1 MKFPLSLAAA
11 AARLLPSSLNRLIYR
26 IRPLA
31 RFIRGGLNRAA
42 PNGLTRV
49 TVAGGGLQGAEL
61 WIDLQNK
68 KNYWLGTYEPELQA
82 AVAAWLRPGMVVYDV
97 GANIGYVSLLISRVV
112 GGKKPGFSKKPGFF
126 PGEQNPGFSEEK
138 KPGFSEK
145 PGFSPG
151 KVFAF
156 EPLPSNLERMAANF
170 ALNPWANITTVAA
183 AAVDCPGPVRFLAH
197 ASAAMGKAAGS
208 AGRANE
214 TYVGEIEV
222 QGLTLDGFAYAET
235 GRVPQAIK
243 MDIEGGEV
251 LALRGMTRLLSEARP
266 LLLVELH
273 GPEAARC
280 AWDTLTAAGYR
291 ILRMQPGY
299 PQVPSLEALDW
310 KAYIVAE
317 PADFNRELR
326 E

>member
-1 MKFPLSLAAA
+1 MKFSLSLAAA
-11 AARLLPSSLNRLIYR
+11 AARLLPSSLKRLIYR

-31 RFIRGGLNRAA
+31 RLIRGGLNRAA
-42 PNGLTRV
+42 PSGLTRV
-49 TVAGGGLQGAEL
+49 TVAAGGLQGAEL
-61 WIDLQNK
+61 WIDLQTK

-97 GANIGYVSLLISRVV
+97 GANIGYVSLLMARAVQ
-112 GGKKPGFSKKPGFF
+112 KPGFL
-126 PGEQNPGFSEEK
+126 
-138 KPGFSEK
+138 EK
-145 PGFSPG
+145 PGFSG

-156 EPLPSNLERMAANF
+156 EPLPANLERMAANF

-183 AAVDCPGPVRFLAH
+183 AAVDRAGPVRFLAH

-208 AGRANE
+208 AGREHEA
-214 TYVGEIEV
+214 YLGEIEV
-222 QGLTLDGFAYAET
+222 QGVTLDGFAYAET
-235 GRVPQAIK
+235 GRLPQAIK

-251 LALRGMTRLLSEARP
+251 LALRGMARLLSEARP

-299 PQVPSLEALDW
+299 PQVPSLEELDW

-317 PADFNRELR
+317 PSDFNHELR
-326 E
+326 K

>member
-11 AARLLPSSLNRLIYR
+11 AARLLPSSLSRLIYR

-112 GGKKPGFSKKPGFF
+112 GG
-126 PGEQNPGFSEEK
+126 K